1 MTAKEYLNQAYK
13 LDLRIDTKIKQLDN
27 LKDLAVKCTAA
38 LSGIPHNPSRSK
50 TRMADTIEKIV
61 DLQNE
66 INTDID
72 RLIDLK
78 REIVQ
83 VIKSVP
89 DPEQQTILEKR
100 YLCYLSWEQIAV
112 DMNYSIQHIFRLHD
126 KALENIKMRVNVIE

>member
-1 MTAKEYLNQAYK
+1 MTAKEYLKQAYR
-13 LDLRIDTKIKQLDN
+13 LDLQIDAKLEQLSR
-27 LKDLAVKCTAA
+27 LKDLAQKCTATMT
-38 LSGIPHNPSRSK
+38 GMPHNPSGSK

-66 INTDID
+66 INADID
-72 RLIDLK
+72 KLVDLK
-78 REIVQ
+78 RDIGRL
-83 VIKSVP
+83 IKSVP